1 MAKVRIFE
9 WAKEN
14 NRRSNEIVK
23 KLKDQGENVR
33 NHTSLVE
40 SSVLEGLF
48 GSGEKKEKRHFSTGQ
63 GTRKESTDKESTDN
77 NEEYNKNNRGGYN
90 RDNRNDNRGGY
101 NQNRGGYNQNRG
113 GYNRDNQN
121 DNRGGYNQNRGG
133 YNQNRGGY
141 NRDNQN
147 DNRGGYNRDN
157 NQNRGGYNRDNN
169 QNRGGYNR
177 DNNQNRGGYNRDNNN
192 QNRGGYNQNRGGYNR
207 DNQNDN
213 RGGYNQNRG
222 GYNRD
227 NNQNRGGYNR
237 DNNNQNRG
245 GYNQNRGGY
254 NRDNNNQNRGGYNRD
269 NNNQNR
275 GGYNRNGNDNRGGYN
290 RNNNFNGNKRPF
302 NNNRPGAKT
311 EELEPTTNKPT
322 SKKGNGNKKRH
333 QRPSFDRFAMFD
345 NKEGNLRGVDQK
357 TKTQLKK
364 EARAEREQELKGQ
377 ISVIKWADEMTIS
390 KFASLID
397 IPANDVISK
406 LFVDLGIL
414 ATMNQQLDK
423 ETAEIL
429 CTDYNVEIVEDD
441 SNQEFE
447 FENLL
452 PKFTEDDTKI
462 RPAIVTIMGHVDHGK
477 TTLLDTIRNANVTAK
492 ESGGITQHIGAYQI
506 KHNKGAI
513 TFLDTPGHAAFTAMR
528 ARGAQVTDIT
538 VLVVAADDGVMPQTR
553 EAIAHAKDAKT
564 PLIVAVNKMD
574 KPDAAPDRVMSELAE
589 LGVMSEDWGGDTPFV
604 NISAL
609 KGEGIDELLDYIEM
623 ISEMHE
629 YKAPYDVVGY
639 GTVIEANL
647 DKGRGSVATILV
659 QGGEVSVGDPIV
671 IGHTWGSIRVMQ
683 DEYGKR
689 HRKVGPSM
697 PVEITGLKDVP
708 QAGDQFVIMKDAKEA
723 QTIGEKRSELKAQK
737 DRSRAHAMSLE
748 ELNAM
753 IAEGDVK
760 ELPVV
765 IKADVQGSVEAL
777 AASLEQ
783 IEVNGVNVRVVHRG
797 VGAIN
802 ESDVMLATAGSAI
815 LIGFNVRPDA
825 NARQLIEKE
834 KIDLMLSNII
844 YKIIEEIEDSMK
856 GMREKKYRQEIL
868 GYARVDE
875 VFKITGVGKVAGC
888 VVTSGK
894 ITRECKV
901 RLVRDG
907 VVIYDGDLGQLKR
920 YKDDVKEV
928 IEGMDCGMSFKDF
941 NDIKK
946 GDEFEG
952 YILEEEDLD

>member
-9 WAKEN
+9 WAKKN
-14 NRRSNEIVK
+14 NHRSNEIVK
-23 KLKDQGENVR
+23 KLKDEGHNVR
-33 NHTSLVE
+33 NHTSTIDEEILRK
-40 SSVLEGLF
+40 LF
-48 GSGEKKEKRHFSTGQ
+48 NNKNNQSEKRHFNTGAGQ
-63 GTRKESTDKESTDN
+63 A
-77 NEEYNKNNRGGYN
+77 N
-90 RDNRNDNRGGY
+90 RDNRNDNRGG
-101 NQNRGGYNQNRG
+101 N
-113 GYNRDNQN
+113 NRDNRN
-121 DNRGGYNQNRGG
+121 D
-133 YNQNRGGY
+133 NRGGY

-157 NQNRGGYNRDNN
+157 RNDNRGGYNRDNHN
-169 QNRGGYNR
+169 DNRGGYNR
-177 DNNQNRGGYNRDNNN
+177 DNRNDNRGGYNRDNRND
-192 QNRGGYNQNRGGYNR
+192 NRGGYNR
-207 DNQNDN
+207 DNRND
-213 RGGYNQNRG
+213 NRG

-227 NNQNRGGYNR
+227 NRNDNRGGYNR
-237 DNNNQNRG
+237 DNR
-245 GYNQNRGGY
+245 
-254 NRDNNNQNRGGYNRD
+254 
-269 NNNQNR
+269 
-275 GGYNRNGNDNRGGYN
+275 NDNRGGYN
-290 RNNNFNGNKRPF
+290 RGNQQGGGYNRGNQQGGGYNRGNQQGGGYRGNQQGGGYRGNQQGGGYRGNQQGGQRRPF
-302 NNNRPGAKT
+302 NRNNGQQNT
-311 EELEPTTNKPT
+311 TELEPTTTKPT
-322 SKKGNGNKKRH
+322 TKKGTGGNKKRH
-333 QRPSFDRFAMFD
+333 QKSFDRFAMFD
-345 NKEGNLRGVDQK
+345 NKEAQLRGVDQK

-364 EARAEREQELKGQ
+364 EARVEREKELKNETTT
-377 ISVIKWADEMTIS
+377 VKWTDDMTVS
-390 KFASLID
+390 KFADAIA
-397 IPANDVISK
+397 IPAIDVISK
-406 LFVDLGIL
+406 LFELGIM
-414 ATMNQQLDK
+414 ATINQQLDK
-423 ETAEIL
+423 ESAEIL

-447 FENLL
+447 FENLI
-452 PKFTEDDTKI
+452 PKFEDEELEN

-477 TTLLDTIRNANVTAK
+477 TTLLDTIRNANVTAR
-492 ESGGITQHIGAYQI
+492 ESGGITQHIGAYQVQ
-506 KHNKGAI
+506 HNNGAI

-528 ARGAQVTDIT
+528 ARGAHVTDIT
-538 VLVVAADDGVMPQTR
+538 VLVVAADDGVMPQTK

-574 KPDAAPDRVMSELAE
+574 KEAANPDRVMSELAE
-589 LGVMSEDWGGDTPFV
+589 LGVLAEDWGGETPFV

-609 KGEGIDELLDYIEM
+609 NGDGIDALLDYIEV

-629 YKAPYDVVGY
+629 YKAPYNTPGF

-659 QGGEVSVGDPIV
+659 QGGEVEVGDAIV

-689 HRKVGPSM
+689 HKKVGPSM

-708 QAGDQFVIMKDAKEA
+708 QAGDQFIIMKDAKEA
-723 QTIGEKRSELKAQK
+723 QMIGEKRSEIKALK
-737 DRSRAHAMSLE
+737 DRGRQHAMSLE

-783 IEVNGVNVRVVHRG
+783 IEVNGVKVRVVHRG

-802 ESDVMLATAGSAI
+802 ESDVMLATAGNAI

-825 NARQLIEKE
+825 NARQLIDKE

-844 YKIIEEIEDSMK
+844 YNIIEEIEDSMK

-894 ITRECKV
+894 ITRDCKV
-901 RLVRDG
+901 RLIREG
-907 VVIYDGDLGQLKR
+907 VVVYDGDLGQLKR
-920 YKDDVKEV
+920 FKDDVKEV
-928 IEGMDCGMSFKDF
+928 VEGMDCGMSFKDF

-952 YILEEEDLD
+952 YILEEESLD